1 MGSGIRAI
9 SPALIPL
16 RRIEILL
23 KCLVLMSISFRL
35 LITAVV
41 TSQVLGALV
50 EHHTA
55 ELFDVSPRT
64 IRVCLA
70 ETHELQHLVL
80 LALVDAQGH
89 CSFGDGA
96 SSCIVPEL
104 AITYRPRPKTVQD
117 PCSVMKKRRDG
128 LLRTDPT
135 AWAIRLKS
143 PSTPRGRRYLKRRLL
158 SSTAYQTLQILSWSR
173 ISPGGAPA

>member
-41 TSQVLGALV
+41 TSQILGALV
-50 EHHTA
+50 EHQKA
-55 ELFDVSPRT
+55 ELFDVNLRT
-64 IRVCLA
+64 IRVCST
-70 ETHELQHLVL
+70 ETQVDELQHLVL
-80 LALVDAQGH
+80 LALVDAQSH

-96 SSCIVPEL
+96 SSCVVPEL
-104 AITYRPRPKTVQD
+104 AIAYLDVADRPCPKTVQD
-117 PCSVMKKRRDG
+117 PRSVMKKLRR
-128 LLRTDPT
+128 
-135 AWAIRLKS
+135 
-143 PSTPRGRRYLKRRLL
+143 
-158 SSTAYQTLQILSWSR
+158 
-173 ISPGGAPA
+173 

>member
-16 RRIEILL
+16 RSIEILL

-41 TSQVLGALV
+41 TSQILGALV
-50 EHHTA
+50 EHQKA
-55 ELFDVSPRT
+55 ELFDVNLQT
-64 IRVCLA
+64 IRVCSA
-70 ETHELQHLVL
+70 ETLVDELQHLVL

-96 SSCIVPEL
+96 SSCVVPEL
-104 AITYRPRPKTVQD
+104 AITYYG
-117 PCSVMKKRRDG
+117 CS
-128 LLRTDPT
+128 
-135 AWAIRLKS
+135 
-143 PSTPRGRRYLKRRLL
+143 
-158 SSTAYQTLQILSWSR
+158 
-173 ISPGGAPA
+173 